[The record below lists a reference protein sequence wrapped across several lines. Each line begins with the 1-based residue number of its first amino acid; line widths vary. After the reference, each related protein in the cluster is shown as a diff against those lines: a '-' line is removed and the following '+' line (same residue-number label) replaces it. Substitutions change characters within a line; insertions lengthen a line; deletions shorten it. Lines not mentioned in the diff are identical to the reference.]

1 MDVFTQ
7 NWVARGEMEDS
18 WPVSRAWK
26 LMPILI
32 CCSNLIPRA
41 AGFKDGEGASQIV
54 QLRVD
59 LVGRV
64 PWGPVLSFII
74 FKANF
79 YSSDTLVFS
88 LFIFYI

>member
-1 MDVFTQ
+1 
-7 NWVARGEMEDS
+7 MEDS

-26 LMPILI
+26 VMPILI
-32 CCSNLIPRA
+32 CCSNLIPRP
-41 AGFKDGEGASQIV
+41 AGFKGGKGESQIV

-79 YSSDTLVFS
+79 YSSDTLVFAIFI
-88 LFIFYI
+88 LFIYNLL